1 MTVPVYRDI
10 EGIFFHNKIEDYL
23 SRTGI
28 IGDVSYNRD
37 ESPKDNTI
45 LIDWQPESGTIPIF
59 MTDISNPYGIKPCG
73 SLKIE
78 VEGVEDEIPLI
89 RQLMIILNE
98 RAIIFPDDE
107 IKTIRDEFERKR
119 PMTMTTKE
127 LDYWN
132 ALSNSIRSLER
143 AIYELSMLNQFI
155 HLWRSFN
162 SLYTYIY
169 KREYLKKASQ
179 RKMFDY
185 FIGKT
190 NLITPQE
197 CKKLVELFLSKYDL
211 SWLYE
216 LEIDTMSLTKEGW
229 EELVQKGVVKPIEGE
244 NAENSKAKRVWR
256 FEGVDWR
263 DYSRF
268 KNKGIDFWKWFKAKE
283 YPAALKEVVA
293 FIYAINRNNIFHGG
307 EPFFVEEEIALFQ
320 ASIEMLYRLLIIS
333 IPWISQESM

>member
-10 EGIFFHNKIEDYL
+10 EAIFFHNKIEDYL

-28 IGDVSYNRD
+28 IGDVSYNRND
-37 ESPKDNTI
+37 LSKDNTI
-45 LIDWQPESGTIPIF
+45 LIEWQLENGTIPIF
-59 MTDISNPYGIKPCG
+59 MSDVSNPYGINPCG
-73 SLKIE
+73 YLKIE
-78 VEGVEDEIPLI
+78 VEGVEDEISLI

-98 RAIIFPDDE
+98 RAIILPDDE
-107 IKTIRDEFERKR
+107 IKTIRDEFEKKR
-119 PMTMTTKE
+119 QMTMTIEE
-127 LDYWN
+127 LDCWN

-143 AIYELSMLNQFI
+143 AIFELSMLNQFI

-185 FIGKT
+185 FICEN

-211 SWLYE
+211 SWLYG
-216 LEIDTMSLTKEGW
+216 LEIDVKMLTKEGW
-229 EELVQKGVVKPIEGE
+229 EKLVQKGVVKPIEGE
-244 NAENSKAKRVWR
+244 TAKNSKEKRVWR

-263 DYSRF
+263 DYSGF
-268 KNKGIDFWKWFKAKE
+268 KNKGIDFWECFKAKE
-283 YPAALKEVVA
+283 CPAALKEAVA
-293 FIYAINRNNIFHGG
+293 FIYGINRNNIFHGG

-333 IPWISQESM
+333 IPRISQESM

>member
-23 SRTGI
+23 RRTGI
-28 IGDVSYNRD
+28 IGDVSYNR
-37 ESPKDNTI
+37 E
-45 LIDWQPESGTIPIF
+45 IPIF

-78 VEGVEDEIPLI
+78 VEGVEDEIPLT

-98 RAIIFPDDE
+98 RAIILPDDE
-107 IKTIRDEFERKR
+107 IKTIRDEFERKC

-132 ALSNSIRSLER
+132 ALSNSLRSLER
-143 AIYELSMLNQFI
+143 AIFELSMLNQFI

-169 KREYLKKASQ
+169 KRDNKKGSQ

-185 FIGKT
+185 FICK
-190 NLITPQE
+190 NNHITPQE

-211 SWLYE
+211 SWLYG
-216 LEIDTMSLTKEGW
+216 LEIDAKMLTKEGW
-229 EELVQKGVVKPIEGE
+229 EKLVQKGVVKPIEGE
-244 NAENSKAKRVWR
+244 TAKNSKEKRVLR
-256 FEGVDWR
+256 FEGFDWR
-263 DYSRF
+263 DYSDF
-268 KNKGIDFWKWFKAKE
+268 KNKGIDFWECFKAKE

-293 FIYAINRNNIFHGG
+293 FIYGINRNNIFHGG

-320 ASIEMLYRLLIIS
+320 ASIEMLYRLLLIS
-333 IPWISQESM
+333 IPRISQESM